1 MKTSRIR
8 WRPYNLMMLTSH
20 TWWRLQIQYLISS
33 SHTSWPQTPGDDL
46 MHLIMTS
53 RPSWLT
59 TEWWWSH
66 IKHIYLTVTHMITT
80 SSNWWR
86 LPTHDDDFTKL
97 WWPPHRP
104 VNNLYTWWQIA
115 YHTTD
120 SNIRSYPYTFNDN
133 LTHLLTPPITTS

>member
-8 WRPYNLMMLTSH
+8 WRPYNLMMLTTH
-20 TWWRLQIQYLISS
+20 TWCWFQIQYLISS

-104 VNNLYTWWQIA
+104 VNNLYTWWQTRLP
-115 YHTTD
+115 YD
-120 SNIRSYPYTFNDN
+120 CLKYPIIP
-133 LTHLLTPPITTS
+133 LHI